1 MDVHSLLRQSDAAEF
16 PVVESEASLLLIGS
30 VPRHGLEQLLAKQLL
45 NPTRLSQARAPLP
58 RRAPRRAPRP
68 ARAPATAQ
76 PNPLVQACPRHRPPW
91 P

>member
-45 NPTRLSQARAPLP
+45 NPTRSLC
-58 RRAPRRAPRP
+58 RRFHIRLKRLR
-68 ARAPATAQ
+68 
-76 PNPLVQACPRHRPPW
+76 
-91 P
+91 